1 MLSHILAFSPKDV
14 RDTVDVCERI
24 YHRLKDNK
32 FKVYPDYF
40 VAIGLLCLLD
50 DDEDE
55 LVDDMIEMAMLLKG
69 EKKYKWLGKG
79 MNLLMASAI
88 ISSEFIDSHENSSV
102 METTLSVSIEAIIA
116 AQQAAMIAA
125 ISASTAA
132 TTAAT

>member
-79 MNLLMASAI
+79 MNLLMASA
-88 ISSEFIDSHENSSV
+88 SSAVN
-102 METTLSVSIEAIIA
+102 LLIA
-116 AQQAAMIAA
+116 MRIVQLWRQHLVYR
-125 ISASTAA
+125 
-132 TTAAT
+132 